1 MAVKPA
7 VLIAT
12 AALIAAMPA
21 AAQRDT
27 AAQAHF
33 DRGRALYERDDDSG
47 EAMRQAEKEFR
58 NAVRLDSR
66 YAAATA
72 YLGLIAAA
80 NRKPAEAAALYRKA
94 LAWDRNCAEAYVG
107 LGRLR
112 MEDGNRDLAL
122 AEYRRAVSADPNNI
136 LARRVL
142 AEALTTTGA
151 QPAAA
156 ELREAIECWQTL
168 IRLDRNDREAHH
180 ELAQDYKKLS
190 QWPEAEGELREVLR
204 IGQLPDD
211 IVAWVYSVHSELA
224 QVLEKQGRIDEA
236 LREYQA
242 LIDSPG
248 AADDEINSAKER
260 IESLQK
266 PVGRR

>member
-1 MAVKPA
+1 
-7 VLIAT
+7 
-12 AALIAAMPA
+12 MPA
-21 AAQRDT
+21 ATQQNT
-27 AAQAHF
+27 GAQAHF

-47 EAMRQAEKEFR
+47 EAMRQAETEFR
-58 NAVRLDSR
+58 NALRLHPR
-66 YAAATA
+66 HAAAIA

-80 NRKPAEAAALYRKA
+80 NRKPVEAAALYRKA
-94 LAWDRNCAEAYVG
+94 LEWDRNCAEAYVG

-112 MEDGNRDLAL
+112 MEGGNRDLAL
-122 AEYRRAVSADPNNI
+122 AKYRRAVSADRNNV

-142 AEALTTTGA
+142 AEALTRTGTHPTA
-151 QPAAA
+151 T

-168 IRLDRNDREAHH
+168 ICLNRNDREAPH

-190 QWPEAEGELREVLR
+190 EWPEAEGEFREVLR

-211 IVAWVYSVHSELA
+211 IVVWVHSVHSELA
-224 QVLEKQGRIDEA
+224 EVLEKQGKVDEA

-248 AADDEINSAKER
+248 AADDEINSAKAR
-260 IESLQK
+260 IGALQK
-266 PVGRR
+266 SLRRR